1 MNPPLTFL
9 NLYLKYTFDIVKLF
23 CDNLFEPKEGGR
35 VMQCRGRSYHPKKAF
50 FLAVVILALLFPGAV
65 NAGLS
70 GPGAG
75 SSPLVTVEPVLL
87 QDISP
92 PLKYVGHVEAV
103 QTVDIQP
110 RVSGYLVKVN
120 YKEGDYVH
128 ESDLLYIIEREPYQ
142 AEVKANEAQVAAAKA
157 SLYKASQRLKRLRAA
172 LRESVPATQIDD
184 TVAEKQMA
192 EAKLKET
199 QAQLELARINLGYTT
214 IKAPITGLLG
224 RTFFTKG
231 NLVGPEKGPLAR
243 LVQIEPI
250 RVVYS
255 ISERDLIALQKA
267 LAGASEDKESPLSD
281 IRVRLPN
288 GEIYQEAGKVD
299 FIDNEVDTS
308 TGTIAVRAIFQ
319 NHDHSLRPGEYVNVL
334 VSQAK
339 PQKMVVV
346 PQSAI
351 LMDLQ
356 GRFVLVV
363 DKDNRVR
370 QQRVKTGPQIG
381 TNWAIISGLSP
392 GEKVIVEGIQKVRPG
407 QVVKTITE
415 KGKQR

>member
-1 MNPPLTFL
+1 
-9 NLYLKYTFDIVKLF
+9 
-23 CDNLFEPKEGGR
+23 
-35 VMQCRGRSYHPKKAF
+35 MQCKGRSYHPGKAF
-50 FLAVVILALLFPGAV
+50 FLVAAVLVLLFSGAV
-65 NAGLS
+65 NAGPP

-75 SSPLVTVEPVLL
+75 PPPLVTVEPVSL
-87 QDISP
+87 QNINP
-92 PLKYVGHVEAV
+92 PQKYVGHVEAI

-110 RVSGYLVKVN
+110 RVSGYLERVN

-128 ESDLLYIIEREPYQ
+128 ESDLLYIIEQAPYQ
-142 AEVKANEAQVAAAKA
+142 AEVKADEAKVAEAQADLYRA
-157 SLYKASQRLKRLRAA
+157 SKRLMRLRAA
-172 LRESVPATQIDD
+172 RRESVPATQMDD
-184 TVAEKQMA
+184 AVAEKRMA
-192 EAKLKET
+192 EAKLKEA
-199 QAQLELARINLGYTT
+199 QAQLELAGINLGYTT

-255 ISERDLIALQKA
+255 ISERDLIALQRA
-267 LAGASEDKESPLSD
+267 LAGASEDKESPLLD
-281 IRVRLPN
+281 VRVRLPN
-288 GEIYQEAGKVD
+288 GEMYQEAGKVD
-299 FIDNEVDTS
+299 FIDNEVDPS
-308 TGTIAVRAIFQ
+308 TGTIAVRTVFR
-319 NHDHSLRPGEYVNVL
+319 NRDHSLRPGEYVDVL
-334 VSQAK
+334 VSQTK

-346 PQSAI
+346 PQSIVLA
-351 LMDLQ
+351 DLQ
-356 GRFVLVV
+356 GHFVLVV

-370 QQRVKTGPQIG
+370 QRRVKVGPQVG

>member
-1 MNPPLTFL
+1 
-9 NLYLKYTFDIVKLF
+9 
-23 CDNLFEPKEGGR
+23 
-35 VMQCRGRSYHPKKAF
+35 MQCKGRSYHPGKAF
-50 FLAVVILALLFPGAV
+50 FLVAAVLVLLFSGAV
-65 NAGLS
+65 NAGPP

-75 SSPLVTVEPVLL
+75 PPPLVTVEPVSL
-87 QDISP
+87 QNINP
-92 PLKYVGHVEAV
+92 PQKYVGHVEAI

-110 RVSGYLVKVN
+110 RVSGYLERVN

-128 ESDLLYIIEREPYQ
+128 ESDLLYIIEQAPYQ
-142 AEVKANEAQVAAAKA
+142 AEVKADEAKVAEAQADLYRA
-157 SLYKASQRLKRLRAA
+157 SKRLMRLRAA
-172 LRESVPATQIDD
+172 RRESVPATQMDD
-184 TVAEKQMA
+184 AVAEKRIA
-192 EAKLKET
+192 EAKLKEA
-199 QAQLELARINLGYTT
+199 QAQLELAGINLGYTT

-255 ISERDLIALQKA
+255 ISERDLIALQRA
-267 LAGASEDKESPLSD
+267 LAGASEDKESPLLD
-281 IRVRLPN
+281 VRVRLPN
-288 GEIYQEAGKVD
+288 GEMYQEAGKVD
-299 FIDNEVDTS
+299 FIDNEVDPS
-308 TGTIAVRAIFQ
+308 TGTIAVRTVFR
-319 NHDHSLRPGEYVNVL
+319 NRDHSLRPGEYVDVL
-334 VSQAK
+334 VSQTK

-346 PQSAI
+346 PQSIVLA
-351 LMDLQ
+351 DLQ
-356 GRFVLVV
+356 GHFVLVV

-370 QQRVKTGPQIG
+370 QRRVKVGPQVG